1 MSNTNIT
8 TDVGLS
14 DEMKTYYSE
23 YLIRSAE
30 PEYVHNQFAQKRPIP
45 KHGGKTVEFR
55 KPGSLP
61 KALTPLSEGV
71 TPDGQKINFSKLTA
85 TVGQYGGYV
94 ELSDMLE
101 LTAVDDNLKEAT
113 RMIADQAA
121 KTLDTLT
128 REVLAGGT
136 NVQYGEGSKLYRY
149 KLVGGAESG
158 NDYLTVDA
166 VRKAVRWLKVQNAKR
181 IKGDFVGI
189 IHPDCA
195 YDLMSDPKWVNVKTY
210 SDPSGIYHG
219 EIGKIEGV
227 RFVES
232 SEAKVFHAD
241 DLTDESRNLTVASVS
256 TKTITID
263 EALSAAQAAALV
275 GRKLLI
281 AGEQYTVAS
290 AAAGAAGAA
299 TVTVSETPGSGV
311 ADNAII
317 YPGEAGAEGRDV
329 YATLILGADAYGVTQ
344 LEEGGLKHIAKQ
356 LGSAGTADPLDQ
368 RATCGWK
375 ATHAAVRLC
384 ENYMVR
390 IETASTYEV
399 GEN

>member
-23 YLIRSAE
+23 YLIRAAE

-71 TPDGQKINFSKLTA
+71 TPDGQKINWSSLTA

-101 LTAVDDNLKEAT
+101 MSAVDDNLKEAT

-136 NVQYGEGSKLYRY
+136 NVQYGEGGKLYRY
-149 KLVGGAESG
+149 ELVGGADEG

-166 VRKAVRWLKVQNAKR
+166 IRKAVRWLKVQNAKR

-210 SDPSGIYHG
+210 ADPEGIYHG

-232 SEAKVFHAD
+232 SEAKVFHAA
-241 DLTDESRNLTVASVS
+241 DLTDESRNLTAVS
-256 TKTITID
+256 ADGATITIAETLTD
-263 EALSAAQAAALV
+263 AQAANIV
-275 GRKLLI
+275 GRKVLLGG
-281 AGEQYTVAS
+281 AQFTVT
-290 AAAGAAGAA
+290 AAAGTTLTLDSAPDA
-299 TVTVSETPGSGV
+299 VSENEP
-311 ADNAII
+311 I
-317 YPGEAGAEGRDV
+317 YPGEAGAKGRDV

-344 LEEGGLKHIAKQ
+344 LADGGLKHIAKQ

-390 IETASTYEV
+390 IETASTYEI